1 MGTKQTTLE
10 LKYQIKELVTELG
23 WSQNRLAQIVYTEMN
38 DWDDDDAIL
47 KFQERLKKELQ
58 RSTTKPEKLQRYL
71 EIIVSHPEAQKL
83 DIVLNKY
90 VPQGSITASLSRCMG
105 DISQEIDSAYNK
117 ALRRSSR

>member
-90 VPQGSITASLSRCMG
+90 VPQGSITASLSRGMG